1 MVTPINQGDSF
12 MIYVLTLIGIGYFEQ
27 IEMPDHA
34 TCRIIQAWNV
44 AEWGEDLTTAKC
56 EWVNY
61 VAA

>member
-1 MVTPINQGDSF
+1 

-27 IEMPDHA
+27 IEMPDYE

-44 AEWGEDLTTAKC
+44 AEWGEDLTIAKC